1 MVSLI
6 IYIRHVLHNSVSYKD
21 GGAALLLKVAGL
33 MSALVLILA
42 ATRPW
47 GYIAVLSA
55 ALLYG
60 KRLVRIE
67 PAPRY
72 IAVAALVYGTAFLL
86 DLAFI
91 GPPSYVPPWWEA
103 VILAPLAEEF
113 VFRALP
119 FASLPSP
126 LSWIFS
132 VAVFGV
138 LHPANPL
145 LASLYGLA
153 LSLMYRG
160 GGYAASAAL
169 HAFNNAVWLFLAA
182 RGF

>member
-1 MVSLI
+1 
-6 IYIRHVLHNSVSYKD
+6 VSYKD
-21 GGAALLLKVAGL
+21 GGAVSPLKIAGL
-33 MSALVLILA
+33 VSALVLILA
-42 ATRPW
+42 TPRPW
-47 GYIAVLSA
+47 GYVVVLSA
-55 ALLYG
+55 TPIYGRRLL
-60 KRLVRIE
+60 RVE

-72 IAVAALVYGTAFLL
+72 VATAGLVYGATFLL
-86 DLAFI
+86 DLALV
-91 GPPSYVPPWWEA
+91 GPPNYVPPWWEA
-103 VILAPLAEEF
+103 VVLAPLAEEF

-119 FASLPSP
+119 FTTLPSP

-132 VAVFGV
+132 VVVFGV

-169 HAFNNAVWLFLAA
+169 HAFNNALWILLAT
-182 RGF
+182 RNF